1 MSSTFI
7 KNMKDRHQKGVDASK
22 QAKLQLEFA
31 KDIGV
36 DVSVQEVELAEL
48 DIQLDSIAEAI
59 KKQGNSRG

>member
-7 KNMKDRHQKGVDASK
+7 QNMKDRHQKGVDASK

-48 DIQLDSIAEAI
+48 DLQLESIEKAI
-59 KKQGNSRG
+59 EKQVNSRG

>member
-22 QAKLQLEFA
+22 QARLQLEFA

-48 DIQLDSIAEAI
+48 DLQLESIEKAI
-59 KKQGNSRG
+59 EKQVNSRG

>member
-7 KNMKDRHQKGVDASK
+7 QNMKDRHQKGVDASK

-48 DIQLDSIAEAI
+48 DLQLESIEKAI
-59 KKQGNSRG
+59 EKQVNGRG